1 MTNVQKA
8 FCILLSM
15 CFFATLAVLPG
26 TFFTGE
32 NVYRHLP
39 LYRFLEKRAHMSS
52 YEDIETYK
60 KIAGENGKYLG
71 ERARSE
77 QLLAEKG
84 ESEELQTP
92 ESTPVP
98 EKTAIPSKT
107 VKSAKISESE
117 QASEKTEKTHKPEKT
132 TVSPENPEP
141 DKSQKPPKSAAQNVR
156 NIQDSTETIAAA
168 VPHPMIDLS
177 PEKLADY
184 NYLLGQF
191 YIVDSNT
198 EADAVQINA
207 EDFLKQDLKITKE
220 TDTPQFLIY
229 LSHSR
234 ETFAHS

>member
-84 ESEELQTP
+84 ESEELQIS

-107 VKSAKISESE
+107 VKSAKISES
-117 QASEKTEKTHKPEKT
+117 
-132 TVSPENPEP
+132 
-141 DKSQKPPKSAAQNVR
+141 DRKSV
-156 NIQDSTETIAAA
+156 
-168 VPHPMIDLS
+168 V
-177 PEKLADY
+177 
-184 NYLLGQF
+184 
-191 YIVDSNT
+191 
-198 EADAVQINA
+198 
-207 EDFLKQDLKITKE
+207 
-220 TDTPQFLIY
+220 
-229 LSHSR
+229 
-234 ETFAHS
+234 